1 MGQRD
6 TLCND
11 YGKDRGNLSKTA
23 SFPGFGV
30 MGALLLLAAVLLAAG
45 TASPDHPADQERQNA
60 QPGHP
65 FGFDRQGCIDLALG
79 GVRLVRELSAARKD
93 GEIVFQYSPESFTGT
108 EPDFA
113 IEIVEAVAREWGAAP
128 GRKMIVNLPATVE
141 MRNGTI

>member
-11 YGKDRGNLSKTA
+11 YGQDRGNLSKTA

-30 MGALLLLAAVLLAAG
+30 MGTLLLLTAVLLAAG

-65 FGFDRQGCIDLALG
+65 PGCGNAALRRGSRLSGGCGWFLRVKGTCQEKSRQGGSGKHAML
-79 GVRLVRELSAARKD
+79 EKEPFHLS
-93 GEIVFQYSPESFTGT
+93 
-108 EPDFA
+108 
-113 IEIVEAVAREWGAAP
+113 
-128 GRKMIVNLPATVE
+128 
-141 MRNGTI
+141 

>member
-30 MGALLLLAAVLLAAG
+30 MRLLLLLAAVLLAAG

-60 QPGHP
+60 QPGYP
-65 FGFDRQGCIDLALG
+65 PGCGNTAVRRGSRLSGSSGRFLRVKGTCQEESRQGGSGKHAMLEKG
-79 GVRLVRELSAARKD
+79 PFHLS
-93 GEIVFQYSPESFTGT
+93 
-108 EPDFA
+108 
-113 IEIVEAVAREWGAAP
+113 
-128 GRKMIVNLPATVE
+128 
-141 MRNGTI
+141 